1 MIKPAKLAGFYVFL
15 VLTDFFLVLGL
26 TLSPFLSPIPC
37 FLQAIITY
45 SCRMFCQDFSYP
57 FVLSKTF
64 TTGIAIIGHQV
75 RGVIFVGSVFA
86 TEYPATRHTSSKEDF
101 QGVVLGIHK
110 SLLFAFIML
119 LAGWWYQWFGFREY
133 LEYVIF
139 EVAE

>member
-1 MIKPAKLAGFYVFL
+1 
-15 VLTDFFLVLGL
+15 
-26 TLSPFLSPIPC
+26 
-37 FLQAIITY
+37 
-45 SCRMFCQDFSYP
+45 MFCQDFSYP

-64 TTGIAIIGHQV
+64 TAGIAIIGHQV
-75 RGVIFVGSVFA
+75 CGVIFVGSVFA
-86 TEYPATRHTSSKEDF
+86 TEYLTARHTSPKEDF

-119 LAGWWYQWFGFREY
+119 LAGWWCQRFGFREY